1 MATPKLQV
9 GRALEVIPSS
19 DCEIPFPNN
28 IIDSATTA
36 TSVGQIV
43 DTSVD
48 FIALNVSV
56 GDIVYIYSTGLAA
69 TITNVVDANTLD
81 LNQDIAVVGDN
92 YKIYVGGENN
102 GCVFHISS
110 DDPAD
115 NFRCEIVTI
124 GGDELDK
131 LYLSPGYHPIQIKKF
146 IGITSTSGGPT
157 KIIALW

>member
-81 LNQDIAVVGDN
+81 LNADIAVVGDN
-92 YKIYVGGENN
+92 YKVYVGGENN

-110 DDPAD
+110 SDPTD
-115 NFRCEIVTI
+115 TFRCDIITI
-124 GGDELDK
+124 GGDVLGK
-131 LYLSPGYHPIQIKKF
+131 LYLSPGYHPIQIKSF
-146 IGITSTSGGPT
+146 LGIVSASGSAA